1 MYAQRL
7 HWSNVCGFLQTQ
19 CHSHHRPRCLGAAR
33 RIRRG
38 RRGCF
43 LLVVPFSIHHLCL
56 SPLRI
61 TDAFY
66 SSFAMGVD
74 YVSEQISLDGQRVK
88 PYTIFDAS
96 WTTQWNAMLLSINVK
111 NLFDKEYAV
120 SGFSERNGHFPGE
133 PREVVVQV
141 SYDF

>member
-1 MYAQRL
+1 
-7 HWSNVCGFLQTQ
+7 
-19 CHSHHRPRCLGAAR
+19 
-33 RIRRG
+33 
-38 RRGCF
+38 
-43 LLVVPFSIHHLCL
+43 
-56 SPLRI
+56 
-61 TDAFY
+61 
-66 SSFAMGVD
+66 
-74 YVSEQISLDGQRVK
+74 VK